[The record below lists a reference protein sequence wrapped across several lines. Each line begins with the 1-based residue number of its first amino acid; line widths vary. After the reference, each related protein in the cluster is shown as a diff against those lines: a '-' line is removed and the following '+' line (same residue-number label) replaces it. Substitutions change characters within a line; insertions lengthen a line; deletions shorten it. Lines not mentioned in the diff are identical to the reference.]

1 MSATLSQ
8 ANLARSCSKLQEE
21 FDVLL
26 YGGMLEW
33 LSTTTRS
40 EFLKFSP
47 AVVFEKA
54 ATSELFFSTK
64 NCLRADPSS
73 CFPPGHEYYEVG
85 CRSMLCVVCA
95 AESPALSQQAIAKR

>member
-1 MSATLSQ
+1 
-8 ANLARSCSKLQEE
+8 
-21 FDVLL
+21 
-26 YGGMLEW
+26 MLEW

-40 EFLKFSP
+40 EFLKSSP

-64 NCLRADPSS
+64 DCLRADPSS

-85 CRSMLCVVCA
+85 CLTIFVCV
-95 AESPALSQQAIAKR
+95 